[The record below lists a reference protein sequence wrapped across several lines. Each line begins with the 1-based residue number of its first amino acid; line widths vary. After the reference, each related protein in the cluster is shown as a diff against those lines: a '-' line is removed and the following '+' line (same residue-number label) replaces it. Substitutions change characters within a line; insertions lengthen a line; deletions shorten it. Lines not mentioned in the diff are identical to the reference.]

1 MSMIK
6 KLNILKFTEVW
17 ILQNQFFNYMNN
29 ILSLIYKVQAYH
41 QKERK
46 TGIFL
51 SRNEMLAL
59 LYLAFSLDF
68 SLCFSQPPSGRWLV
82 VIKCLT
88 QPQNTL
94 THKKKKNQIHV
105 LGLIRTVSQIII
117 IQIYVLKIPIVI
129 IVCRI
134 FSVINHALLCDKSVV
149 LLNCYLLFCYLSG
162 CYSPSFTLAQNY
174 LLKAQ
179 MLQSC
184 QWPCSKTAKDT
195 FSGFSL
201 VSRPLL
207 PLNWCILQTMT
218 LFYLHFLCFP
228 TGQSNGHPCKMPTS

>member
-68 SLCFSQPPSGRWLV
+68 SLCFSQPPAGRWLV

-88 QPQNTL
+88 QP
-94 THKKKKNQIHV
+94 
-105 LGLIRTVSQIII
+105 
-117 IQIYVLKIPIVI
+117 
-129 IVCRI
+129 
-134 FSVINHALLCDKSVV
+134 
-149 LLNCYLLFCYLSG
+149 
-162 CYSPSFTLAQNY
+162 
-174 LLKAQ
+174 
-179 MLQSC
+179 
-184 QWPCSKTAKDT
+184 
-195 FSGFSL
+195 
-201 VSRPLL
+201 
-207 PLNWCILQTMT
+207 
-218 LFYLHFLCFP
+218 
-228 TGQSNGHPCKMPTS
+228 